1 MKDEVWKGTDTI
13 VVSVTSIY
21 STSTEF
27 REVSTRVDDL
37 SACVKLW
44 RYENY
49 CAMLQL

>member
-27 REVSTRVDDL
+27 REVSTRLDDL
-37 SACVKLW
+37 SSWVKFW
-44 RYENY
+44 RYESY
-49 CAMLQL
+49 CVRLQL